1 MSIEWDTIEA
11 ACEAFV
17 RRVVQS
23 TGLTEE
29 RRCSA
34 VVWRDKAKG
43 HLLVPYIELA
53 IAGERSVG
61 YDDIEYVDG
70 VDSLTPSITGVRE
83 FLLEV
88 SCRCRDQSALGAARN
103 HLERVRSALHHAGL
117 LEVLSAGGVSYLTSQ
132 PLRTIPYVNESR
144 KESLAILEIRLC
156 ARSLFYDAS
165 EGVDYA
171 ETADVTVTVD
181 GGDSSLVNLE

>member
-1 MSIEWDTIEA
+1 MIAWDTIEA

-23 TGLTEE
+23 SGLATE
-29 RRCSA
+29 RRCND

-43 HLLVPYIELA
+43 HLEAPYIELA
-53 IAGERSVG
+53 IQGERQVG
-61 YDDIEYVDG
+61 NDDIEYVDG
-70 VDSLTPSITGVRE
+70 ADSLTPRVSGVRE
-83 FLLEV
+83 FTLEV

-103 HLERVRSALHHAGL
+103 HLERVRSGLNHAGL
-117 LEVLSAGGVSYLTSQ
+117 REVLRAGGVSYLTSQ
-132 PLRTIPYVNESR
+132 PLRTIPFVHENR
-144 KESLAILEIRLC
+144 KESLAVLEIRLC

-181 GGDSSLVNLE
+181 GGAPSTVNLE